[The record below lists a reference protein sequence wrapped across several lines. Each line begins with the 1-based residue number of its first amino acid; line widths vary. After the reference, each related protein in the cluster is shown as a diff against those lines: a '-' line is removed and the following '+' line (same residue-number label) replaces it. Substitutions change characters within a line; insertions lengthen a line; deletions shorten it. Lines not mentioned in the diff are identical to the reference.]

1 MNTTPKLES
10 PARELLPARLGKRFP
25 RISSAPSADL
35 VRMLLRKHK
44 MNLISKSR
52 FREVNPKV

>member
-25 RISSAPSADL
+25 RTSSAPSADS
-35 VRMLLRKHK
+35 VRTLLRKNK
-44 MNLISKSR
+44 FK
-52 FREVNPKV
+52 KVIQTN